1 MRRVY
6 MKSSR
11 VCFATFIAFLSMIPA
26 FASINYT
33 PVNRIVPNNGASGID
48 FNHDGVKDFWIGSF
62 FHETYCGLRS
72 RRWGSANL
80 SPVESTSGVILTGV
94 FAAALPAGVPVGSAQ
109 TFAERKT
116 DLMSFSRFCGP
127 NESAGNWFNVSNRYL
142 GLEFQIAGQTHFG
155 WAELSV
161 TVNTAGL
168 LTTVLVGYAY
178 EGVAGKTIITG
189 QTGLPNACAPP
200 STDQTIHICTP
211 VAGSTVTSEVAISAQ
226 TRWDTHTIY
235 HMRVYI
241 DDVDLYDKHLPPG
254 GAIETTLSLSP
265 GKHHLVITAW
275 DTRGN
280 RILSGETFTTQ

>member
-1 MRRVY
+1 

-11 VCFATFIAFLSMIPA
+11 VCFATLIALLSMVPA

-33 PVNRIVPNNGASGID
+33 PVNRIIPNNGASGID

-62 FHETYCGLRS
+62 FGDFFCGLRGGKG
-72 RRWGSANL
+72 GSANL
-80 SPVESTSGVILTGV
+80 SPVESTSGVILTSV
-94 FAAALPAGVPVGSAQ
+94 FAAALPAGVPVGPTQ

-116 DLMSFSRFCGP
+116 QLMFFNTCG
-127 NESAGNWFNVSNRYL
+127 SGQVAGNWFNVSNHYL

-161 TVNTAGL
+161 TVSRIGL
-168 LTTVLVGYAY
+168 LTTVVVGYAY
-178 EGVAGKTIITG
+178 ETVPGKTIITG
-189 QTGLPNACAPP
+189 QTGVPNACAPP
-200 STDQTIHICTP
+200 STDQTIHICKP
-211 VAGSTVTSEVAISAQ
+211 VAGSTVAGAVAISAQ

-235 HMRVYI
+235 HMRVYV

-254 GAIETTLSLSP
+254 GAIETTLSLSS

-280 RILSGETFTTQ
+280 RILSGETFMTQ